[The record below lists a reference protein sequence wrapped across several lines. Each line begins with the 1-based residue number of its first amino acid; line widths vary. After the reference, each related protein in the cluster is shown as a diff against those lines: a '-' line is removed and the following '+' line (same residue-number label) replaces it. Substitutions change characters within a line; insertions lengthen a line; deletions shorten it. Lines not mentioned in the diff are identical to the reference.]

1 MGEFRKWWGYIAVH
15 YKTLT
20 LQNGTGTFY
29 KKIRDTKKY
38 VLQNGTYYKIV
49 LFTQRYVLR
58 NGSVTKQYVL
68 QSVLVT
74 KPTCYKAVLVTKWS
88 VTK

>member
-1 MGEFRKWWGYIAVH
+1 MGEFRKWWGYIALH

-38 VLQNGTYYKIV
+38 VLQTELGTR
-49 LFTQRYVLR
+49 FF
-58 NGSVTKQYVL
+58 
-68 QSVLVT
+68 
-74 KPTCYKAVLVTKWS
+74 
-88 VTK
+88 